1 MNAQSWSWE
10 DFTEGP
16 SHSPMDKEPLLPLD
30 PGDEPL
36 VIEQSI
42 FDLKLDYQDVTDDEL
57 LPDRLLPP
65 EDDPP
70 GLEEDDEDEMLRCDV
85 K

>member
-10 DFTEGP
+10 EFAEGP
-16 SHSPMDKEPLLPLD
+16 SLSPMDHEPILPLD

-42 FDLKLDYQDVTDDEL
+42 FDLRLDYQGVIDKEL

-70 GLEEDDEDEMLRCDV
+70 SLEEDDEDAMLRCDV